1 MNDNPFFKPT
11 PLYKEFMIL
20 DLIEKNP
27 SLTQREIGD
36 AIGVAVSMVNAYLD
50 EYEEKGYI
58 TRTYKSSKS
67 VDYNITK
74 AGIERKEVL
83 NIGFLKSAQQVYAL
97 AKENIVS
104 FLNQIIERGF
114 TTILLYGA
122 GEVAEILV
130 HVIQTDMYDKLGIV
144 SIIDDDVLKQNT
156 KFMGI
161 PIISF
166 EKVQN
171 IFENGILIAN
181 YTYNDRIYTK
191 LVTNGINQKKI
202 IQFFNLRRES
212 R

>member
-20 DLIEKNP
+20 DLIEKNQHI
-27 SLTQREIGD
+27 TQREIGD

-58 TRTYKSSKS
+58 TRTYKSTKS

-74 AGIERKEVL
+74 QGTERKEVL

-122 GEVAEILV
+122 GEVAEILL
-130 HVIQTDMYDKLGIV
+130 QTITTDRRIPINVVGVVDDDLTKLGEYLVNTKIV
-144 SIIDDDVLKQNT
+144 SPNEIDHLPHD
-156 KFMGI
+156 
-161 PIISF
+161 
-166 EKVQN
+166 
-171 IFENGILIAN
+171 GILISSFMN
-181 YTYNDRIYTK
+181 NELILSK
-191 LVTNGINQKKI
+191 LLNQEYDQSKI
-202 IQFFNLRRES
+202 LQFFV
-212 R
+212 